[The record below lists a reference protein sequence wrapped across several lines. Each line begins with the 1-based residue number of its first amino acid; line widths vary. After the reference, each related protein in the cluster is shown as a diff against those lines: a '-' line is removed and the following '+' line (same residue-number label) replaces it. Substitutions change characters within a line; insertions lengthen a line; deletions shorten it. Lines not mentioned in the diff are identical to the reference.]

1 MMNSGNLSG
10 PQQIRMSPA
19 DQSSSSGS
27 EESSSDDTSLA
38 SGQEAAIETGNSFDS
53 VESSQ
58 VAIKRSNR
66 NHLTTVVEV
75 RDTEA
80 ADKEPQSSEPLSIC
94 SREEKKESLS

>member
-1 MMNSGNLSG
+1 MMNSGNLGDYSG
-10 PQQIRMSPA
+10 ALQQIKMSPA
-19 DQSSSSGS
+19 DKTSSSESE

-53 VESSQ
+53 VESSE
-58 VAIKRSNR
+58 VAIKTSKR

-80 ADKEPQSSEPLSIC
+80 AE
-94 SREEKKESLS
+94 